1 MRGFEDF
8 GAGAMRFNTAE
19 PCTVTCP
26 EQLNH
31 IDCGMCVAGFALS
44 LALGLDT
51 DEAPTEYPSHLRKKW
66 HDCIADA
73 VHNKQFALLDESMLK
88 A

>member
-8 GAGAMRFNTAE
+8 GDGAMRFNTAE

-51 DEAPTEYPSHLRKKW
+51 DEAPTEYPSQLRKKW